1 MASIYTPQTAFLVI
15 DMLNDFVL
23 ESAPLEV
30 PAARGIVNNIA
41 SAISEAKQAGAK
53 VVYVCDAHDP
63 EDKEFSEWPK
73 HCVRGTPG
81 AQVVEGLRHQ
91 QDVLVE
97 KTRYSGFFGTNLE
110 EVLRRLG
117 VNTLVLGGILTD
129 ICIYFTAADAYMRG
143 YRVAVL
149 TEGVAALSL
158 EDHQWALRQ
167 MERLFNATPV

>member
-1 MASIYTPQTAFLVI
+1 MALVYTPKAALILI

-23 ESAPLEV
+23 EGAPLQV
-30 PAARGIVNNIA
+30 PAARGIIPHIA
-41 SAISEAKQAGAK
+41 RAVSAAKQAGAK

-81 AQVVEGLRHQ
+81 AQVVEGLRGL

-97 KTRYSGFFGTNLE
+97 KTRYSGFFGTDLE
-110 EVLRRLG
+110 QVLRNLQ
-117 VNTLVLGGILTD
+117 VDSLVMSGILTD
-129 ICIYFTAADAYMRG
+129 ICVYFTAADGYMRG

-149 TEGVAALSL
+149 KEGVAALSA

-167 MERLFNATPV
+167 MERLFNATLV